1 MFYKILITTQVGQY
15 KNEYEKEAT
24 PKFAQCWEVY
34 SMLLGISLPHV
45 LNISN
50 LASSFPM
57 MVWRGHKKHNF
68 CLTCSKGHY
77 NPPEI
82 SLNLLCI
89 AIKCFHRTREIRKKN
104 VNKIQLDQ

>member
-1 MFYKILITTQVGQY
+1 MLCKKLITMQVGQY
-15 KNEYEKEAT
+15 ENVYEKEAM

-34 SMLLGISLPHV
+34 SMLLGTSLPHV

-50 LASSFPM
+50 LACSFLM
-57 MVWRGHKKHNF
+57 MVWQGHKKHNF

-77 NPPEI
+77 NPPEL

-89 AIKCFHRTREIRKKN
+89 AIKCFHRTREIRKKI